1 MNLKN
6 ALNSRK
12 NIPDLSISE
21 PEKKN
26 SFIIFRR
33 FNDGK
38 ISGFEFK
45 LTLWIESIKSFFNKK
60 KMY

>member
-6 ALNSRK
+6 ALNNRK

-26 SFIIFRR
+26 SFIIFPR